1 LLLSPRETI
10 FAAIVFFGTFFGG
23 HAIAQEKSIVVAST
37 TSTQDSGL
45 FDYLL
50 PLFTQKTGIVVKV
63 LAQGTGQALDAGRRG
78 EADVVFVH
86 NKSAENR
93 FIDEGDGVKRV
104 PVMYNDFVLIG
115 PRSDPAG
122 IRNLKDV
129 AKAFEAI
136 KAKSA
141 TFISRGDRSGTHL
154 KELMI
159 WNKDL
164 GIDIE
169 KGPRGSWYT
178 SIGQGMDAAL
188 QMAVASNGY
197 VLSDRGSWIHL
208 KNKGDLQILVED
220 DKRMFNQYGVIL
232 VNPAKH
238 PNVKQDFGKQF
249 IDWLVSPEGQKTIAN
264 YKIKGEQLFFPNA
277 TDPSA

>member
-1 LLLSPRETI
+1 MFSPRKTV
-10 FAAIVFFGTFFGG
+10 FAAIVFFGAFFAG

-50 PLFTQKTGIVVKV
+50 PLFTQKTGIAVKV
-63 LAQGTGQALDAGRRG
+63 LAQGTGQALDTGRRG
-78 EADVVFVH
+78 EADVALVH

-104 PVMYNDFVLIG
+104 PVMHSDFVLIG
-115 PRSDPAG
+115 PESDPAG

-154 KELMI
+154 AELRI
-159 WNKDL
+159 WRKDV

-169 KGPRGSWYT
+169 NDPGSWYT

-188 QMAVASNGY
+188 QMAVAGNAY
-197 VLSDRGSWIHL
+197 VLCDRATWIHL
-208 KNKGDLQILVED
+208 KNRGDLQILVED

-238 PNVKQDFGKQF
+238 PNVKHEFGQQF
-249 IDWLVSPEGQKTIAN
+249 INWLVSPEGQKAIAN
-264 YKIKGEQLFFPNA
+264 YKIEGEQLFIPNA

>member
-1 LLLSPRETI
+1 MLSPRKTVC
-10 FAAIVFFGTFFGG
+10 AAIVFFGAFFAG

-50 PLFTQKTGIVVKV
+50 PLFTQKTGIAVKV
-63 LAQGTGQALDAGRRG
+63 LAQGTSPALDTGRRG
-78 EADVVFVH
+78 EADVVLVH

-115 PRSDPAG
+115 PKSDPAG
-122 IRNLKDV
+122 IRDLKDV

-154 KELMI
+154 AELRI
-159 WNKDL
+159 WHKDV
-164 GIDIE
+164 GIEIE
-169 KGPRGSWYT
+169 KDRGSWYT

-188 QMAVASNGY
+188 QMAVAGNAY
-197 VLSDRGSWIHL
+197 VLSDRATWIHL
-208 KNKGDLQILVED
+208 KNRGDLQILVED

-238 PNVKQDFGKQF
+238 PNVKHEFGQQF
-249 IDWLVSPEGQKTIAN
+249 INWLVSPEGQKAIAN
-264 YKIKGEQLFFPNA
+264 YKIEGEQLFVPNA

>member
-1 LLLSPRETI
+1 M
-10 FAAIVFFGTFFGG
+10 FAAIVFFGTFFAG

-63 LAQGTGQALDAGRRG
+63 LAQGTGQALDTGRRG

-86 NKSAENR
+86 NKSSENR

-115 PRSDPAG
+115 PRNDPAG

-129 AKAFEAI
+129 AKGFEAI

-249 IDWLVSPEGQKTIAN
+249 IDWLVSPEGQKAIAN

>member
-1 LLLSPRETI
+1 MLSPRKTI

-23 HAIAQEKSIVVAST
+23 HAVAQEKSIVVAST

-63 LAQGTGQALDAGRRG
+63 LAQGTGQALDTGRRG

-86 NKSAENR
+86 NKSSENR

-115 PRSDPAG
+115 PRNDPAG

-129 AKAFEAI
+129 AKGFEAI

-249 IDWLVSPEGQKTIAN
+249 IDWLVSPEGQKAIAN

>member
-1 LLLSPRETI
+1 MLSPRKTI
-10 FAAIVFFGTFFGG
+10 FAAIVFFGTFFAG

-63 LAQGTGQALDAGRRG
+63 LAQGTGQALDTGRRG

-86 NKSAENR
+86 NKSSENR

-115 PRSDPAG
+115 PRNDPAG

-129 AKAFEAI
+129 AKGFEAI

-238 PNVKQDFGKQF
+238 PKVKQDFGKQF
-249 IDWLVSPEGQKTIAN
+249 IDWLVSPEGQKAIAN

>member
-1 LLLSPRETI
+1 MLSPRKTI
-10 FAAIVFFGTFFGG
+10 FAAIVFFGTFFAG

-63 LAQGTGQALDAGRRG
+63 LAQGTGQALDTGRRG

-86 NKSAENR
+86 NKSSENR

-115 PRSDPAG
+115 PRNDPAG

-129 AKAFEAI
+129 AKGFEAI

-249 IDWLVSPEGQKTIAN
+249 IDWLVSPEGQKAIAN